1 MSNNGRNNTM
11 VACILG
17 VIIVSAVGIA
27 AIAYFA
33 NTNWNPSWNNEQLT
47 YSFDATVGS
56 SSDTVELVVDVGTGS
71 IDIEFENNATLL
83 YRIDVTTTNNSVELY
98 GEPTVVSTY
107 GDIRYYYETGSAS
120 ITLGSGVNYTFDV
133 VTGTGS
139 IDINLGL
146 GAHVGNI
153 SLETSTGAIDFVMS
167 SSAVL
172 IGNVD
177 VDLQTSTGSTDIAV
191 TLPANIGVSFE
202 ASTSTGSVSVSAL
215 GWTQITPNHY
225 ETSDYDTA
233 SQTMTFIAITG
244 TGSVTAVFL

>member
-1 MSNNGRNNTM
+1 MSNYERNNTM

-27 AIAYFA
+27 AVAYFA

-71 IDIEFENNATLL
+71 IDIEFENNASLL
-83 YRIDVTTTNNSVELY
+83 YRIDITTTNNSVEQY
-98 GEPTVVSTY
+98 GEPTVVSTF
-107 GDIRYYYETGSAS
+107 GEIRYIYETGSAS

-133 VTGTGS
+133 ETGTGS
-139 IDINLGL
+139 IDANFGL
-146 GAHVGNI
+146 GAHVGNV
-153 SLETSTGAIDFVMS
+153 SLQTSTGSIDFAMS
-167 SSAVL
+167 STAVL
-172 IGNVD
+172 VGNVD
-177 VDLQTSTGSTDIAV
+177 VDLRTSTGSVDVDV
-191 TLPANIGVSFE
+191 TLPASIGASIE
-202 ASTSTGSVSVSAL
+202 ASTSTGSVTISAL

-233 SQTMTFIAITG
+233 AQTMTLIAVTS